1 MARAL
6 SCAGM
11 SKVDGLD
18 PKPENR
24 VFAAKFANVPIMLR
38 KFISAS
44 AANCCLLVGLLAR
57 VA

>member
-6 SCAGM
+6 SCVGM

-44 AANCCLLVGLLAR
+44 AANCCLL
-57 VA
+57 